1 MPRGGTAAQTAL
13 ERLISGYRPTPGVPD
28 ELVDASGAVRPVW
41 QRFMQ
46 HLAAQN
52 TETVSRMFARGDAY
66 LRSSGVFLRQYTNE
80 KATERPWPLSHVPVL
95 IHESEWETISKGLV
109 ERADLLERVVAD
121 IYGDNSLVRDGI
133 LPGDLIAQSPEW
145 VRGLVGVA
153 PVSRRFL
160 HFVAFE
166 ISRGP
171 DGTWWVLNDRTQA
184 PSGAGYALEN
194 RVATSRVYSDFY
206 ADAQV
211 RRVAGFFS
219 DFRTA
224 LLDMRRSQDSH
235 AAILTPGPF
244 SETYF
249 EQSYIA
255 RYLGLLLVEGEDLV
269 VNKGRVCVRTV
280 SGLQPVDVLWRRL
293 DTLFCDPLEL
303 EESSQLGTPGLVNA
317 VRERNVSVVNAL
329 GAGILESRA
338 LLAFLPRIARHLLGK
353 PLSIPNIATWWCGQ
367 EAEKAEVLSRLDELV
382 VAPALSTR
390 QMFDPEEASMT
401 GPALRAHGLV
411 RARDLIEREG
421 RTLVG
426 QEAISFS
433 TSPAWSNGTLVP
445 RPMSLRVFM
454 VRTETGWSVMPGG
467 FARIGAEAGTNMLSM
482 QTGSAVA
489 DVWIVSDSPV
499 VKVTNI
505 GEGRARQPRARQGAL
520 PSKAAE
526 NLYWLARYVERA
538 EGHARLVRAQH
549 VRLSEA
555 ERAGSPLLTHLSSYL
570 TLLGLGPSNGVPP
583 ALAEAIGAASRA
595 AGSVRDRL
603 SQDGWAAI
611 MQLETTLKTAA
622 ARDVRAGDDAAG
634 VMGTLLRQS
643 SAFTGLLQDNM
654 YRFTEWRFLSL
665 GRSIERLMALSSA
678 LSNFLQI
685 GAPQGSLDLALEFAD
700 STISHRRRY
709 GFQASRESVL
719 ELLALDALNPRSLVF
734 HLTELETHTA
744 PLAELV
750 DTPLVRDLRREVCRF
765 AAAFPETTPDEMGPE
780 SFLQFRKE
788 IGDLSDMLTA
798 AFLN

>member
-1 MPRGGTAAQTAL
+1 MPRGPVSAEGTL
-13 ERLISGYRPTPGVPD
+13 DRFVSGYRPAPGVPD
-28 ELVDASGAVRPVW
+28 ELVDSRGNIRPVW
-41 QRFMQ
+41 QRFME
-46 HLAAQN
+46 HLTGKDA
-52 TETVSRMFARGDAY
+52 ETIGRMFARGDAY

-95 IHESEWETISKGLV
+95 IHEREWETISAGLV
-109 ERADLLERVVAD
+109 ERADLLERVAAD
-121 IYGDNSLVRDGI
+121 IYGDNTLVREGI

-145 VRGLVGVA
+145 LRPLVGVR
-153 PVSRRFL
+153 PVGGRFL

-269 VNKGRVCVRTV
+269 VHRGQVCVRTV

-303 EESSQLGTPGLVNA
+303 DESSQLGTPGLVNA
-317 VRERNVSVVNAL
+317 VRQGNVSVVNAL

-338 LLAFLPRIARHLLGK
+338 LLAFLPRIARHLLGR

-367 EAEKAEVLSRLDELV
+367 EAEKAEVLSRLDDLV

-390 QMFDPEEASMT
+390 QMFDPEEASMA
-401 GPALRAHGLV
+401 GPSLRAGGRA

-421 RTLVG
+421 KTLVG

-433 TSPAWSNGTLVP
+433 TTPAWADGALVP

-454 VRTETGWSVMPGG
+454 VRTELGWSVMPGG

-489 DVWIVSDSPV
+489 DVWIVSDTPV
-499 VKVTNI
+499 IKVSNLNR
-505 GEGRARQPRARQGAL
+505 GLARQPRARQGAL

-538 EGHARLVRAQH
+538 EGFARLVRARH
-549 VRLSEA
+549 VRLAEA
-555 ERAGSPLLTHLSSYL
+555 ERADSPLLSHLSDYL
-570 TLLGLGPSNGVPP
+570 GFLGLNPSAPVPP
-583 ALAEAIGAASRA
+583 ALVDTIGSASRA

-611 MQLETTLKTAA
+611 MQLETTLKAAA
-622 ARDVRAGDDAAG
+622 AREVRSGDDAAA
-634 VMGTLLRQS
+634 VMGLVLRQS

-665 GRSIERLMALSSA
+665 GRSVERLMALSSA
-678 LSNFLQI
+678 LSNVLQP

-709 GFQASRESVL
+709 GFQASRESVI
-719 ELLALDALNPRSLVF
+719 ELVALDVLNPRSLIF
-734 HLTELETHTA
+734 HLSELDTHTA
-744 PLAELV
+744 PLAALA
-750 DTPLVRDLRREVCRF
+750 DTPLVKRLRQQIARFSDAFAEVRASDLDP
-765 AAAFPETTPDEMGPE
+765 A
-780 SFLQFRKE
+780 SFLKFR
-788 IGDLSDMLTA
+788 GDVGDISDMLTE